1 MADGSV
7 SNKRRV
13 ETLISL
19 IEKFAETSKE
29 IAVIVEGKKDV
40 IALRG
45 LGVSGKIIC
54 LKNRSNNFFEIIE
67 ELANTQSSVIVLTDF
82 DRYGSVL
89 AKLLL
94 RSLEEKR
101 VKVNLVFWK
110 QMKSLVRRDVKDVES
125 LYKYMERLKSLYKL

>member
-1 MADGSV
+1 V
-7 SNKRRV
+7 SEKRRV

-19 IEKFAETSKE
+19 FERLGETSKE
-29 IAVIVEGKKDV
+29 IAIIVEGRKDV

-54 LKNRSNNFFEIIE
+54 LKNRNNTFFEIIE
-67 ELANTQSSVIVLTDF
+67 ELANTQNSVIVLTDF
-82 DRYGSVL
+82 DRYGSGL

-94 RSLEEKR
+94 RSLEEKK

-110 QMKSLVRRDVKDVES
+110 QIKSLVRRDVKDVES
-125 LYKYMERLKSLYKL
+125 LNKYTERLKSLHKL